1 MKSGEKNFRKLPN
14 LYIINILDYDPFGY
28 GQMCYTIENKCVEEP
43 ELLYDDGLKI
53 LYYITCGT
61 KGGNTSIQNML
72 RFMHDSSKENAVD
85 DSTRKLYDYVN
96 QVKIQAEARERYMS
110 WDEVFD
116 QDMEEAWNKGR
127 QEGRRE
133 GRQEG
138 SVRCLFHY
146 VSAKIRKGKMLEE
159 IADELEEEVEEIQGI
174 YDIIVKCGIDC
185 SEDELYEAYEKEK
198 EAVLN

>member
-1 MKSGEKNFRKLPN
+1 
-14 LYIINILDYDPFGY
+14 
-28 GQMCYTIENKCVEEP
+28 
-43 ELLYDDGLKI
+43 
-53 LYYITCGT
+53 
-61 KGGNTSIQNML
+61 
-72 RFMHDSSKENAVD
+72 
-85 DSTRKLYDYVN
+85 
-96 QVKIQAEARERYMS
+96 MS
-110 WDEVFD
+110 WDEMFD
-116 QDMEEAWNKGR
+116 QDMEEAWEK
-127 QEGRRE
+127 

-138 SVRCLFHY
+138 SVRRLIHY